1 MFTQLPLDQKQLCL
15 PNIDLIKSSEQAF
28 ANAFLKSA
36 QILHGYL
43 EEIETAIDVTKEFTR
58 KPLNLAIL
66 GLFSKM
72 RRNYYSYVLLETH
85 RDRVGSQFLIEHL
98 CETAITLTYLL
109 EEVDEATVHEY
120 ISASIQ
126 QAWYLLLD
134 VQEQLLNFPD
144 HLDLLI
150 LKDNLKTFIAK
161 HQDCAADSL
170 LSTNTEANLWELQ
183 EPDTTVKRGALLGLN
198 FLINPARQIALK
210 VEPASWLDSQLN
222 YLNFSLTN
230 TQPITNFRYLRD
242 ASHLCLHA
250 TQAFLEKVNNYPD
263 KHQQQFLNALY
274 EWFHN
279 AHNVYQ
285 QEIVRSGDSG

>member
-1 MFTQLPLDQKQLCL
+1 MITQLSLNQKQICL
-15 PNIDLIKSSEQAF
+15 PDIDLIERSEQAF
-28 ANAFLKSA
+28 TNAFLKAA
-36 QILHGYL
+36 QILHCHL
-43 EEIETAIDVTKEFTR
+43 EEIEAATDVTKDFIR

-66 GLFSKM
+66 ALFSKM

-85 RDRVGSQFLIEHL
+85 HDRVGSQFLLEHL

-150 LKDNLKTFIAK
+150 LKDNLKTFITEQ
-161 HQDCAADSL
+161 QDCAANSL
-170 LSTNTEANLWELQ
+170 LSTNVEANLWKLQ
-183 EPDTTVKRGALLGLN
+183 ESDTTVKRGAVLGLN

-222 YLNFSLTN
+222 YSNFSFTN
-230 TQPITNFRYLRD
+230 TQPVTNFRYLRD

-250 TQAFLEKVNNYPD
+250 TQAFLEEVVNYPD
-263 KHQQQFLNALY
+263 KHQQQFFNALY

-279 AHNVYQ
+279 AHNVYEQ
-285 QEIVRSGDSG
+285 HCCKQYL